1 MGENAELQEE
11 ELEVLK
17 SIYEGDELYTNPD
30 KDTQQYKFGEVGTL
44 KTFIL
49 EIKWTEEYP
58 SELPALSLES
68 FYNKHLVPEVKTSI
82 LKAVAEEAEQFLGMS
97 MTYSLFEWVRENLE
111 TLLEKQ
117 PESLQTVCE
126 EIETKCTVDENNDDD
141 ETTTK
146 TKVKKEQLTKAQKRA
161 QWKKG
166 GVNEEDRER
175 GWNWVDIVRH
185 LSQTRDTD

>member
-1 MGENAELQEE
+1 
-11 ELEVLK
+11 
-17 SIYEGDELYTNPD
+17 
-30 KDTQQYKFGEVGTL
+30 
-44 KTFIL
+44 
-49 EIKWTEEYP
+49 
-58 SELPALSLES
+58 
-68 FYNKHLVPEVKTSI
+68 
-82 LKAVAEEAEQFLGMS
+82 MS
-97 MTYSLFEWVRENLE
+97 MTYSLFEWVRESLE

-117 PESLQTVCE
+117 PETIQTVCE
-126 EIETKCTVDENNDDD
+126 ELKTKCSVTENDD
-141 ETTTK
+141 EEATTK

>member
-1 MGENAELQEE
+1 MDRRVSFWAASSEFRVILQQAPGTWGQNSYPQGCDRSR
-11 ELEVLK
+11 VFRHVFSK
-17 SIYEGDELYTNPD
+17 NLY
-30 KDTQQYKFGEVGTL
+30 L
-44 KTFIL
+44 TF
-49 EIKWTEEYP
+49 T
-58 SELPALSLES
+58 
-68 FYNKHLVPEVKTSI
+68 
-82 LKAVAEEAEQFLGMS
+82 EEAEQFLGMS
-97 MTYSLFEWVRENLE
+97 MTYSLFEWVRESLE

-117 PESLQTVCE
+117 PETIQTICE
-126 EIETKCTVDENNDDD
+126 EVENKCSVTENDDE
-141 ETTTK
+141 ETTAK

>member
-1 MGENAELQEE
+1 MVN
-11 ELEVLK
+11 VL
-17 SIYEGDELYTNPD
+17 GDAHCVLIS
-30 KDTQQYKFGEVGTL
+30 L
-44 KTFIL
+44 L

-68 FYNKHLVPEVKTSI
+68 FYNKHLVPEVKTNI
-82 LKAVAEEAEQFLGMS
+82 LKAVTGQGCHVYSKNLFLTFADEAEQFLGMS

-117 PESLQTVCE
+117 PETIQTVCE
-126 EIETKCTVDENNDDD
+126 EIETKCSVTENDDE
-141 ETTTK
+141 ETTAK